1 MENRRMR
8 ITWVLVVALMG
19 PATMASASD
28 SEAERASLTGL
39 TSLSVVVE
47 DLAAAAGK
55 SGLAG
60 ATLQADVERRLRQA
74 GISLTPDS
82 DAYLYVRVTV
92 GDPGGSLPLAY
103 VVDVS
108 LMQTVTLP
116 RGLKTRTPLQCPTW
130 WVNNLGMSGPDRLRV
145 VVTDRVGEF
154 ADQFV
159 RAYRSVNSL
168 GK

>member
-1 MENRRMR
+1 MENRHMRM
-8 ITWVLVVALMG
+8 TWVLVVALMG
-19 PATMASASD
+19 FGTTASAND
-28 SEAERASLTGL
+28 SETERASLTGL

-130 WVNNLGMSGPDRLRV
+130 WVNNLGMSGADRIRV

-159 RAYRSVNSL
+159 RAYRSVNPL

>member
-1 MENRRMR
+1 MENRHMR
-8 ITWVLVVALMG
+8 ITWVLVAALMG
-19 PATMASASD
+19 FGTMASAND
-28 SEAERASLTGL
+28 SETERASLTGL

-60 ATLQADVERRLRQA
+60 AVARHRPGEWLRQA

-130 WVNNLGMSGPDRLRV
+130 WVNNLGMSGADRIRV

-159 RAYRSVNSL
+159 RAYRSVNPL